1 MGSAKENEH
10 AKVDPRSALT
20 ALRPELEA
28 LAATTGPRMPM
39 VAALETNSVV
49 RLVRVRVRV
58 GLGSGLGLWLGL
70 GLGLS

>member
-58 GLGSGLGLWLGL
+58 GLG
-70 GLGLS
+70 